1 MVYRHEKS
9 PSRPEIILIRGREGG
24 NMGILG
30 SEEILARVHKFKLFR
45 SEGNLYIDLYES
57 LAGSSGNRF
66 VAVPNLLLREAD
78 EKYFG
83 VGDSKKTALTD
94 CLKKIKDVP
103 IEAIVPLEDRRVE
116 EEALSE
122 IKEMSKKTGPLKKLT
137 RIFQKGP
144 QD

>member
-1 MVYRHEKS
+1 MS
-9 PSRPEIILIRGREGG
+9 
-24 NMGILG
+24 ILG

-45 SEGNLYIDLYES
+45 SEGNLYIDVYES
-57 LAGSSGNRF
+57 IAGSSGNRF

-116 EEALSE
+116 KEALAE
-122 IKEMSKKTGPLKKLT
+122 IKDMSKKPGALKKLT
-137 RIFQKGP
+137 SMFQKGP
-144 QD
+144 KD